1 MKSFDRKD
9 RKKKNNL
16 EKQQLAKNRQNSS
29 ATSTDARPVHAIGLS
44 TDKGFFV
51 VSKEV
56 LFTNFKLVILW
67 HFHGIFVTI
76 DEIFT
81 FLNHNIECG
90 FGTMREK
97 S

>member
-56 LFTNFKLVILW
+56 LFPNWSFSW
-67 HFHGIFVTI
+67 HFRGIFVTI
-76 DEIFT
+76 DSRF
-81 FLNHNIECG
+81 
-90 FGTMREK
+90 
-97 S
+97 

>member
-1 MKSFDRKD
+1 LKLFLRKD

-29 ATSTDARPVHAIGLS
+29 TSVDGRPVHAIGLS

-56 LFTNFKLVILW
+56 NCSSAMSHKL
-67 HFHGIFVTI
+67 
-76 DEIFT
+76 
-81 FLNHNIECG
+81 
-90 FGTMREK
+90 
-97 S
+97 

>member
-56 LFTNFKLVILW
+56 LFNKLVIFMAFPW
-67 HFHGIFVTI
+67 HFR
-76 DEIFT
+76 D
-81 FLNHNIECG
+81 N
-90 FGTMREK
+90 R
-97 S
+97 

>member
-1 MKSFDRKD
+1 MKSSHRKD

-56 LFTNFKLVILW
+56 LFTNFELVIFMAFPW
-67 HFHGIFVTI
+67 HIRNNR
-76 DEIFT
+76 FT

-90 FGTMREK
+90 FGTRREK